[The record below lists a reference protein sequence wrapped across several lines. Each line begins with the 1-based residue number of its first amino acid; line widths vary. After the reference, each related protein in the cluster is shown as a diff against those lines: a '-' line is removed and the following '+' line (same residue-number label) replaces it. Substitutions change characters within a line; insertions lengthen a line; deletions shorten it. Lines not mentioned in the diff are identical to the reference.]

1 MCKAKLTGKDTAV
14 SLVAAQVDGRLIAP
28 MIYTDTMTSAF
39 FEAWFSQELL
49 RALGRKSVIIMDNAC
64 FHRMKH
70 LEGLAHERGHKLVP
84 LPPYSPELN
93 PIEKTWTHI
102 KRYLHKVVKNLS
114 NFDMALLSYFSGGI
128 AIILGHQSSS

>member
-1 MCKAKLTGKDTAV
+1 MCKAKSTGKDTAV
-14 SLVAAQVDGRLIAP
+14 SLVAAQVDGRLIAL

-70 LEGLAHERGHKLVP
+70 LEALAHERG
-84 LPPYSPELN
+84 
-93 PIEKTWTHI
+93 
-102 KRYLHKVVKNLS
+102 
-114 NFDMALLSYFSGGI
+114 A
-128 AIILGHQSSS
+128 